1 MNSPQWAVP
10 LKIVD
15 ISSFYFANFPHK
27 YLVEQSRMQQGK
39 NTCVNGAHWNSHNV
53 STLPNFH
60 EKAPSFSGDI
70 KNFCPGRKMHTYTL
84 PPLINGEVSSYNSL
98 GLKTWVGIFQVEFS
112 GWEISGREFSTGEFD
127 RWVFSG
133 RNFPGGIFL
142 EPISQDM
149 SFESFY
155 LFIY

>member
-1 MNSPQWAVP
+1 M
-10 LKIVD
+10 
-15 ISSFYFANFPHK
+15 
-27 YLVEQSRMQQGK
+27 
-39 NTCVNGAHWNSHNV
+39 
-53 STLPNFH
+53 
-60 EKAPSFSGDI
+60 
-70 KNFCPGRKMHTYTL
+70 YTL

-98 GLKTWVGIFQVEFS
+98 GLKTWVGTFQVEFS
-112 GWEISGREFSTGEFD
+112 GWEISEREFSTGEFD

-149 SFESFY
+149 SSESFY